1 MISLQFPDAP
11 AGSLIATIAWAYLVT
26 NAVRV
31 LSYLPQIVTVWRCR
45 DGARSLSLWTW
56 SLWTAS
62 HITAVLYGTLVVL
75 DLFFVAISTVNLT
88 GCGAVTLIA
97 TRRRLAARRTPD
109 DNEPLAWKRA

>member
-1 MISLQFPDAP
+1 MISLQLPDAP

-62 HITAVLYGTLVVL
+62 HITAVLYGTLVVHPAL
-75 DLFFVAISTVNLT
+75 RSCGSTSPI
-88 GCGAVTLIA
+88 CG
-97 TRRRLAARRTPD
+97 
-109 DNEPLAWKRA
+109 